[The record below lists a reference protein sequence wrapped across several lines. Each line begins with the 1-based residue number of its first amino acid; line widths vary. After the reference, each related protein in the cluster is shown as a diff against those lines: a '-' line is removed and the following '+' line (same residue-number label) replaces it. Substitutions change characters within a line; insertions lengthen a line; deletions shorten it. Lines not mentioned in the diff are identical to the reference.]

1 MSALKQSGG
10 WAIIWRSIEMIKRLK
25 IKFVFVNML
34 IVTVMLAIIFGTVL
48 IFTKT
53 ELENQSIQAIR
64 TAASMMLR
72 PKPPD
77 GNRNDIMRQPC
88 FMMIENSDGQLS
100 AEGFSRYDLTDNTFL
115 TELKNAVS
123 DKETGV
129 IESYELRFLKMDSR
143 DYRITAFVDISS
155 EKTVMRSLA
164 KNCAAIGG
172 ISFGVFLVIS
182 LLLSNWVVKP
192 AERAWNEQRQF
203 VADASHEL
211 KTPLTVIM
219 TNAEMLREDNFSEE
233 KRRQFSESILTM
245 SKQMRGLTENLLE
258 LARIDNGSVKMT
270 FSPVDL
276 SGLVTDAVLPFEPLY
291 FEKGLELQCQSE
303 DGIFV
308 KGDFDCLLRTV
319 DILLDNAMKYSHPN
333 TAVKLTLERHGTHAV
348 LSVENHGEAM
358 SKEDLKNIF
367 KRFYR
372 ADKARSMNHSYGL
385 GLSIAE
391 NIVREHNGKIK
402 AESSDGINKF
412 TVKLPVISK

>member
-1 MSALKQSGG
+1 
-10 WAIIWRSIEMIKRLK
+10 MIRRLK

-34 IVTVMLAIIFGTVL
+34 IVTIMLGIIFGTVL
-48 IFTKT
+48 IFTKN
-53 ELENQSIQAIR
+53 ELENQSLQAMR

-72 PKPPD
+72 PKPPE
-77 GNRNDIMRQPC
+77 GNRNDIMRQLC
-88 FMMIENSDGQLS
+88 FMLIENSDGQLS
-100 AEGFSRYDLTDNTFL
+100 AEGFSRYDLTDKEFL
-115 TELKNAVS
+115 SKLSDAVPDEES
-123 DKETGV
+123 GI
-129 IESYELRFLKMDSR
+129 IEAYELRYLRLESR
-143 DYRITAFVDISS
+143 DIQMTAFTDISI
-155 EKTVMRSLA
+155 EKAVIKSLL
-164 KNCAAIGG
+164 KSCAAIGG
-172 ISFGVFLVIS
+172 ISFGVFLIIS

-219 TNAEMLREDNFSEE
+219 TNAEMLRDENFGEE

-245 SKQMRGLTENLLE
+245 SRQMRGLTENLLE

-303 DGIFV
+303 EGIFV

-333 TAVKLTLERHGTHAV
+333 TTVKISLERHGTHAV
-348 LSVENHGEAM
+348 LSVENHGDTM

-385 GLSIAE
+385 GLSIEE

-412 TVKLPVISK
+412 TVKLPILSK

>member
-1 MSALKQSGG
+1 
-10 WAIIWRSIEMIKRLK
+10 MIKRLK

-34 IVTVMLAIIFGTVL
+34 IVTVMLAIIFGAVM
-48 IFTKT
+48 IFTKN
-53 ELENQSIQAIR
+53 ELENQSIQAMR

-72 PKPPD
+72 PKPPE
-77 GNRNDIMRQPC
+77 GNRGDMMRLPC
-88 FMMIENSDGQLS
+88 FLIAETPDGTLS
-100 AEGFSRYDLTDNTFL
+100 AEGFSRYDITDNAFL
-115 TELKNAVS
+115 NELKNAIP
-123 DKETGV
+123 DKETG
-129 IESYELRFLKMDSR
+129 IIDSYELRFLRVNSHNFQ
-143 DYRITAFVDISS
+143 ITAFADISY
-155 EKTVMRSLA
+155 EKAVLKGLVKS
-164 KNCAAIGG
+164 CAAIGG
-172 ISFGVFLVIS
+172 ISFTVFLIIS

-192 AERAWNEQRQF
+192 AEKAWNEQRQF

-258 LARIDNGSVKMT
+258 LARVDNGSVKMT

-291 FEKGLELQCQSE
+291 FEKGLELQCQAE

-308 KGDFDCLLRTV
+308 KGDYDYLLRTV
-319 DILLDNAMKYSHPN
+319 DILLDNAMKYSHPD
-333 TAVKLTLERHGTHAV
+333 TAVKISLERHGTHAM
-348 LSVENHGEAM
+348 LSVENHGDTM

-372 ADKARSMNHSYGL
+372 VDKARSMNHSYGL

-391 NIVREHNGKIK
+391 NIVKEHNGKIK
-402 AESSDGINKF
+402 AESLDGINRF

>member
-1 MSALKQSGG
+1 
-10 WAIIWRSIEMIKRLK
+10 
-25 IKFVFVNML
+25 ML
-34 IVTVMLAIIFGTVL
+34 IVTIMLGIIFGTVL
-48 IFTKT
+48 IFTKN
-53 ELENQSIQAIR
+53 ELENQSIQAMR
-64 TAASMMLR
+64 AAASMLLR
-72 PKPPD
+72 PKPPE
-77 GNRNDIMRQPC
+77 GNRSDIMRQPC
-88 FMMIENSDGQLS
+88 FMMIENPDGQLS
-100 AEGFSRYDLTDNTFL
+100 AEGFSRYDLTDKEFL
-115 TELKNAVS
+115 SKLYDAVPDNES
-123 DKETGV
+123 GI
-129 IESYELRFLKMDSR
+129 IEAYELRYLRLESR
-143 DYRITAFVDISS
+143 DIRITAFADISF
-155 EKTVMRSLA
+155 EKSVIKSLI
-164 KNCAAIGG
+164 KSCAAIGG
-172 ISFGVFLVIS
+172 ISFGVFLIIS
-182 LLLSNWVVKP
+182 MLLSNWVVKP

-219 TNAEMLREDNFSEE
+219 TNAEMLREDSFSEE

-291 FEKGLELQCQSE
+291 FEKGLELQCRAE

-333 TAVKLTLERHGTHAV
+333 TAVKLTLERHGTHAL
-348 LSVENHGEAM
+348 LSVENHGEAL

-402 AESSDGINKF
+402 AESSDGINRF

>member
-1 MSALKQSGG
+1 MSALKPSGG
-10 WAIIWRSIEMIKRLK
+10 WVIIWRSTEMIKRLK

-34 IVTVMLAIIFGTVL
+34 IVTVMLAIIFGAVM
-48 IFTKT
+48 IFTKN
-53 ELENQSIQAIR
+53 ELENQSVQAMR
-64 TAASMMLR
+64 SSASMILR
-72 PKPPD
+72 PKPPE

-88 FMMIENSDGQLS
+88 FMLIEASDGQLS
-100 AEGFSRYDLTDNTFL
+100 AEGFSRYDLTDKEFL
-115 TELKNAVS
+115 SKLSAAVS
-123 DKETGV
+123 DKESG
-129 IESYELRFLKMDSR
+129 IIDAYELRYLRLESR
-143 DYRITAFVDISS
+143 DIKITAFTDISF
-155 EKTVMRSLA
+155 EKSVIKSLV

-172 ISFGVFLVIS
+172 ISFTVFLIIS

-258 LARIDNGSVKMT
+258 LARVDNGSVKMT

-308 KGDFDCLLRTV
+308 KGDHDYLLRTV
-319 DILLDNAMKYSHPN
+319 DILLDNAMKYSHPD
-333 TAVKLTLERHGTHAV
+333 TTVKISLERHGTHAV
-348 LSVENHGEAM
+348 LSVENHGDTM
-358 SKEDLKNIF
+358 SKEELKNIF

-391 NIVREHNGKIK
+391 NIVKEHNGKIK
-402 AESSDGINKF
+402 AESSEGLNRF

>member
-34 IVTVMLAIIFGTVL
+34 IVTIMLGIIFGTVL
-48 IFTKT
+48 IFTKN
-53 ELENQSIQAIR
+53 ELENQSIQAMR
-64 TAASMMLR
+64 TTTSMMLR
-72 PKPPD
+72 PKPPEGGRED
-77 GNRNDIMRQPC
+77 MRLPC
-88 FMMIENSDGQLS
+88 FLMVEAADGTLS
-100 AEGFSRYDLTDNTFL
+100 AEGFSRYDITDKTFL
-115 TELKNAVS
+115 AELNSAVS
-123 DKETGV
+123 GKESGTL
-129 IESYELRFLKMDSR
+129 ERYELRFLQVNSR
-143 DYRITAFVDISS
+143 NYRLTAFSDISS
-155 EKTVMRSLA
+155 EKVVMKSLL
-164 KNCAAIGG
+164 KNCALMGG
-172 ISFGVFLVIS
+172 ISFGVFLIIS

-219 TNAEMLREDNFSEE
+219 TNAEMLREDSFSEE
-233 KRRQFSESILTM
+233 KRRQFSKSILTM

-270 FSPVDL
+270 FLPVDL

-291 FEKGLELQCQSE
+291 FEKGLELQCRAE

-333 TAVKLTLERHGTHAV
+333 TAVKLTLERHGTHAL
-348 LSVENHGEAM
+348 LSVENHGEAL

>member
-1 MSALKQSGG
+1 
-10 WAIIWRSIEMIKRLK
+10 
-25 IKFVFVNML
+25 ML
-34 IVTVMLAIIFGTVL
+34 IVTIMLGIIFCTVL
-48 IFTKT
+48 IFTKN
-53 ELENQSIQAIR
+53 ELENQSIQAMR
-64 TAASMMLR
+64 TTASMMLR
-72 PKPPD
+72 PKPPE
-77 GNRNDIMRQPC
+77 GNRGDMMRQPC
-88 FMMIENSDGQLS
+88 FLIIENSDGTLS
-100 AEGFSRYDLTDNTFL
+100 AEGFSHYDLTDKEFL
-115 TELKNAVS
+115 SKLFDVVPDEES
-123 DKETGV
+123 GI
-129 IESYELRFLKMDSR
+129 IEAYELRYLRLESR
-143 DYRITAFVDISS
+143 DIQMTAFTDISI
-155 EKTVMRSLA
+155 EKAVIKSLL
-164 KNCAAIGG
+164 KSCAAIGG
-172 ISFGVFLVIS
+172 ISFGVFLIIS

-219 TNAEMLREDNFSEE
+219 TNAEMLRDENFGEE

-245 SKQMRGLTENLLE
+245 SRQMRGLTENLLE

-303 DGIFV
+303 EGIFV

-333 TAVKLTLERHGTHAV
+333 TTVKISLERHGTHAV
-348 LSVENHGEAM
+348 LSVENHGDTM

-412 TVKLPVISK
+412 TVKLPILSK

>member
-1 MSALKQSGG
+1 
-10 WAIIWRSIEMIKRLK
+10 MIKRLK

-34 IVTVMLAIIFGTVL
+34 IVTVMLAIIFGAVM
-48 IFTKT
+48 IFTKN
-53 ELENQSIQAIR
+53 ELENQSVQAMR
-64 TAASMMLR
+64 TAATMILR
-72 PKPPD
+72 PKPPE
-77 GNRNDIMRQPC
+77 GNRDDNMRLPC
-88 FMMIENSDGQLS
+88 FLMVEGSDGTLS
-100 AEGFSRYDLTDNTFL
+100 AEGFSRYDITDNAFL
-115 TELKNAVS
+115 KELKNAIP
-123 DKETGV
+123 DKETG
-129 IESYELRFLKMDSR
+129 ILDSYELRFLRVNSHKFQ
-143 DYRITAFVDISS
+143 ITAFADISY
-155 EKTVMRSLA
+155 EKAVLKGLVKS
-164 KNCAAIGG
+164 CAAIGG
-172 ISFGVFLVIS
+172 ISFTVFFIIS

-192 AERAWNEQRQF
+192 AEKAWNEQRQF

-258 LARIDNGSVKMT
+258 LARVDNGSVKMT

-291 FEKGLELQCQSE
+291 FEKGLELQCQAE

-308 KGDFDCLLRTV
+308 KGDYDYLLRTV
-319 DILLDNAMKYSHPN
+319 NILLDNAMKYSHPD
-333 TAVKLTLERHGTHAV
+333 TTVKISLERHGTHAA
-348 LSVENHGEAM
+348 LSVENHGDTM

-391 NIVREHNGKIK
+391 NIVKEHNGKIK
-402 AESSDGINKF
+402 AESSDGINRF

>member
-1 MSALKQSGG
+1 
-10 WAIIWRSIEMIKRLK
+10 
-25 IKFVFVNML
+25 ML
-34 IVTVMLAIIFGTVL
+34 IVTIMLAIIFGTVL
-48 IFTKT
+48 IFTKN
-53 ELENQSIQAIR
+53 ELENQSIQAMR

-72 PKPPD
+72 PKPPEGGRED
-77 GNRNDIMRQPC
+77 MRLPC
-88 FMMIENSDGQLS
+88 FLMAEAADGTLS
-100 AEGFSRYDLTDNTFL
+100 AEGFSRYDITDKAFL
-115 TELKNAVS
+115 AELNSAVS
-123 DKETGV
+123 GR
-129 IESYELRFLKMDSR
+129 ESGILERYGLRFLQVNSR
-143 DYRITAFVDISS
+143 NYRLTAFSDISS
-155 EKTVMRSLA
+155 EKVVMKSLL
-164 KNCAAIGG
+164 KNCALIGG
-172 ISFGVFLVIS
+172 ISFGVFLIIS

-219 TNAEMLREDNFSEE
+219 TNAEMLRDENFGEE

-270 FSPVDL
+270 FLPVDL

-291 FEKGLELQCQSE
+291 FEKGLELQCRAE

-333 TAVKLTLERHGTHAV
+333 TAVKLTLERHGTHAL
-348 LSVENHGEAM
+348 LSVENHGDTM
-358 SKEDLKNIF
+358 SKEELKNIF

-402 AESSDGINKF
+402 AESSDGINRF

>member
-1 MSALKQSGG
+1 
-10 WAIIWRSIEMIKRLK
+10 MIKRLK

-34 IVTVMLAIIFGTVL
+34 IVTIMLAVIFGTVL

-53 ELENQSIQAIR
+53 ELEKQSTQAMH
-64 TAASMMLR
+64 TAASMVLR
-72 PKPPD
+72 PKPPEGVRED
-77 GNRNDIMRQPC
+77 MRLPC
-88 FMMIENSDGQLS
+88 FLMAEAADGTLS
-100 AEGFSRYDLTDNTFL
+100 AEGFSRYDITDNAFL
-115 TELKNAVS
+115 AELNSAVS
-123 DKETGV
+123 GR
-129 IESYELRFLKMDSR
+129 ESGILEGYELRFLQINSR
-143 DYRITAFVDISS
+143 NYRLTAFADISY
-155 EKTVMRSLA
+155 EKSVMKSLL
-164 KNCAAIGG
+164 KNCVLIGVV
-172 ISFGVFLVIS
+172 SFGIFLVIS

-219 TNAEMLREDNFSEE
+219 TNAEMLRDDTFSEE

-258 LARIDNGSVKMT
+258 LARVDNGSVKMT

-291 FEKGLELQCQSE
+291 FEKGLELQCEAE

-308 KGDFDCLLRTV
+308 KGDFDYLLRTV
-319 DILLDNAMKYSHPN
+319 NILLDNAMKYSDPN
-333 TAVKLTLERHGTHAV
+333 TAVKISLKRHGTHAV
-348 LSVENHGEAM
+348 LSVENHGETL
-358 SKEDLKNIF
+358 SKEDLNNIF

-402 AESSDGINKF
+402 AESIDGINRF
-412 TVKLPVISK
+412 TVKLPIISK